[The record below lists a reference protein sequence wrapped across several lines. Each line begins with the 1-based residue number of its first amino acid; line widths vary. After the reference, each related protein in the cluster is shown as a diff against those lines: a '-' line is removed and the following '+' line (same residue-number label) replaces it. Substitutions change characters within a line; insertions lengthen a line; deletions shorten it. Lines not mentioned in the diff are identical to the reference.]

1 MSRPTDHE
9 ETIEHLRDIAG
20 AIRDTITAKDD
31 APPLTPLP
39 AIEYIPPR
47 LLNAADR
54 KLLHGLAVLLAERT
68 AGVLRAMRVETI
80 TFDSLTATAAA
91 TTAATTALL
100 ACSTDDDAK
109 GGAS

>member
-31 APPLTPLP
+31 APPLVEPLR
-39 AIEYIPPR
+39 EFIPSSR
-47 LLNAADR
+47 IASAADR
-54 KLLHGLAVLLAERT
+54 KLLHDLAVLLAERT
-68 AGVLRAMRVETI
+68 AGVLRAMRTETI
-80 TFDSLTATAAA
+80 TFDALTAVSTA

-109 GGAS
+109 GGA